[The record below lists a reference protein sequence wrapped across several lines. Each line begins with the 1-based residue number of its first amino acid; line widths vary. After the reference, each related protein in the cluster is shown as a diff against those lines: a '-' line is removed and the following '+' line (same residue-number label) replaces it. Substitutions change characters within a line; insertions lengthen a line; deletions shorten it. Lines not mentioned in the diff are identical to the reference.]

1 MGIFRSKAF
10 QFSEN
15 WKAYYAETSRKL
27 PKVREGK
34 AGDAEGKSVCP
45 FRFLKVHLPESQ
57 KFNMLSLFNPKPLFC
72 PNRKCLAMVY
82 SHKRKI
88 MISCNKIADIAR
100 MKREISIKWVAADGT
115 IISVDKAI
123 PTSFHGNGE
132 TFNIMILPSREV
144 RKVNRFTVTEI
155 NGEEVVL

>member
-1 MGIFRSKAF
+1 MVP
-10 QFSEN
+10 
-15 WKAYYAETSRKL
+15 L
-27 PKVREGK
+27 
-34 AGDAEGKSVCP
+34 
-45 FRFLKVHLPESQ
+45 
-57 KFNMLSLFNPKPLFC
+57 FNMAPPFC
-72 PNRKCLAMVY
+72 PNYPCLPMVY